1 MGPLEVFMHV
11 NQTVEGT
18 QDVIVDLDDN
28 VFKTQVEL
36 GLISELKSLVKVIPN
51 VISQS
56 IVELVKN
63 YNVEPSYVFP

>member
-1 MGPLEVFMHV
+1 MDPLEVFMPV
-11 NQTVEGT
+11 NQTIEGT
-18 QDVIVDLDDN
+18 QDVIVDLDNN
-28 VFKTQVEL
+28 VFETQVEL

-63 YNVEPSYVFP
+63 YSVEPSYVFA